1 VVVITGPASF
11 TKVRV
16 VTAVLPTLSVPVTVS
31 VGLLVVFADQVKV
44 ADTYGPFAGVDTTDP
59 VWAQPVAVPP
69 RVGKVLEAGPEPP
82 VSVSELVRVKD
93 PADEPL

>member
-1 VVVITGPASF
+1 VPAANEVVVITGAVSF

-44 ADTYGPFAGVDTTDP
+44 ADT
-59 VWAQPVAVPP
+59 
-69 RVGKVLEAGPEPP
+69 
-82 VSVSELVRVKD
+82 
-93 PADEPL
+93 